1 MGERWLPR
9 PWRPYARLCRLDRPI
24 GTWLTLLPCIAALV
38 QAAGGL
44 PDLRRLLIFS
54 LGALLMRGIGCTV
67 NDMWDR
73 DIDKH
78 VERTRFRPLTS
89 GQLSMRQAVAFLI
102 GQLLVCASLLFF
114 INDMSRWLAVAVL
127 PFVFIYPFCK
137 RVTYWP
143 QVVLGI
149 CFNWGMLMAWSDTQD
164 HLPLAVSPCGWGPC
178 CGRSATTASTPMW
191 TCAMTAAWACIP
203 PPCASGEQGK
213 LWIGGFYAAT
223 LALWTWGGYAMGLGW
238 GYFAGIG
245 AVAIHLAWQLREFDP
260 AASRA
265 QLQAVPRQPLDRRA
279 ADRGGAGRHPAVLT
293 LPSRY
298 LARPA
303 LPGGALAP
311 ARRVPNSPLVG
322 SCGQILRISGSSGI
336 MFSRNQGLSGVS

>member
-1 MGERWLPR
+1 MSASQQQSVDLNDIVFTDWVERWLPR

-164 HLPLAVSPCGWGPC
+164 HVPLAAIAMWLGAVLWQVGYDSIYAYVDVRDD
-178 CGRSATTASTPMW
+178 RSLGLHSTAMRF
-191 TCAMTAAWACIP
+191 
-203 PPCASGEQGK
+203 GDQGK

-223 LALWTWGGYAMGLGW
+223 LALWIWGGYAMGLGW
-238 GYFAGIG
+238 GYFAGMG
-245 AVAIHLAWQLREFDP
+245 AVAIHLAWQLREFDLQRP
-260 AASRA
+260 ERNFKLFRANLWTGVLLIAAA
-265 QLQAVPRQPLDRRA
+265 L
-279 ADRGGAGRHPAVLT
+279 AGT
-293 LPSRY
+293 LPY
-298 LARPA
+298 
-303 LPGGALAP
+303 
-311 ARRVPNSPLVG
+311 
-322 SCGQILRISGSSGI
+322 
-336 MFSRNQGLSGVS
+336 

>member
-1 MGERWLPR
+1 VSASQQQSVDLNDIVFTDWVERWLPR

-164 HLPLAVSPCGWGPC
+164 HVPLAAIAMWLGAVLWQVGYDSIYAYVDVRDD
-178 CGRSATTASTPMW
+178 RSLGLHSTAMRF
-191 TCAMTAAWACIP
+191 
-203 PPCASGEQGK
+203 GDQGK

-223 LALWTWGGYAMGLGW
+223 LALWTWGGYAMDLGW
-238 GYFAGIG
+238 GYFAGMG
-245 AVAIHLAWQLREFDP
+245 AVAIHLAWQLREFDLQRP
-260 AASRA
+260 ERNFKLFRANLWTGVLLIAAA
-265 QLQAVPRQPLDRRA
+265 L
-279 ADRGGAGRHPAVLT
+279 AGT
-293 LPSRY
+293 LPY
-298 LARPA
+298 
-303 LPGGALAP
+303 
-311 ARRVPNSPLVG
+311 
-322 SCGQILRISGSSGI
+322 
-336 MFSRNQGLSGVS
+336 